1 MLSLPKDKKSAT
13 LIFQFID
20 ENTTEEKNNLLKIVI
35 LEKALEINLNETK
48 KYSLEI
54 YDLTNNDYKIYTC
67 TFFFKST
74 VKNYSISIYF
84 GKKNYYYCGII
95 PLEES
100 VEAIF
105 SDFISKNIENS
116 DLCYLIYKN
125 KKYYAVED
133 FGLKTRKRI
142 NLININIKELI
153 FPELLMKNESITFEK
168 LNEKNYLLSISV
180 TNNCQKIIGIYLNNP
195 FFYPAIPDIIEVK
208 DILSNMLNKG
218 NEFLKYKEG
227 YTDYKIYLN
236 NVNGDLIM
244 EYDSLLRK
252 SSEIELMVA
261 PFFLYYKDDYN
272 KEELEVIDLYSEF
285 LIMFPSIKNC
295 PKSGKCVNKFN
306 YYKQYYYSKKTIH
319 NFQRSITSNVSYK
332 DKILLKYCACSC
344 LNALLYEGYGKNDE
358 KLFSFL
364 DFGEKNTIY
373 SDAIQHNL
381 IFIDSLKETSEI
393 FLFLLQINSGSSLNK
408 INSVLTSR
416 ITMLDIKDVQRHLRE
431 TIPKYGIRLTSV
443 AGFKAL
449 SFCEMR
455 ITCFCE
461 YSIFFQICK
470 DINNKYDDNYSFRF
484 VLSNILKH
492 EDFGHLA
499 FSINNFSFQQDKI
512 INSKKNN
519 YEMYKTS
526 SPYEYYKV
534 FEIKNKKTKE
544 KTESLISIVSY
555 DYNNEEKGELGESLM
570 FFLTR
575 GNEKLMN
582 LLESVEPDFKE
593 LFENPSL
600 MAENDLGNFIK
611 KLEAL
616 LPDEKDSLIISEEG
630 NKFKLNKKH
639 KMRAFPYPR
648 EPKFLNK

>member
-1 MLSLPKDKKSAT
+1 MLSLPKEKKTAT

-20 ENTTEEKNNLLKIVI
+20 ENIPKDKNNLFKITV
-35 LEKALEINLNETK
+35 LERTLEINLDKTNR
-48 KYSLEI
+48 YSLKIEDI
-54 YDLTNNDYKIYTC
+54 NNNDYKIYTC
-67 TFFFKST
+67 TFFFQNT
-74 VKNYSISIYF
+74 EKNYSISIYF

-100 VEAIF
+100 VEVIF

-116 DLCYLIYKN
+116 DLCYITYKN
-125 KKYYAVED
+125 KKYYAIED

-142 NLININIKELI
+142 NLLNINIKDLI
-153 FPELLMKNESITFEK
+153 FPELLMKNESIDLDK

-195 FFYPAIPDIIEVK
+195 FIYPTIPDIKEIK
-208 DILSNMLNKG
+208 DILSNTLKKG
-218 NEFLKYKEG
+218 NDYLNYKDE
-227 YTDYKIYLN
+227 YTDYKNYLN
-236 NVNGDLIM
+236 NIKGQLIM

-261 PFFLYYKDDYN
+261 PFFLYYKENYN
-272 KEELEVIDLYSEF
+272 NEELEVIDLYSEF

-295 PKSGKCVNKFN
+295 PKAGKCINKFN
-306 YYKQYYYSKKTIH
+306 YYKQYYYSKKSIY
-319 NFQRSITSNVSYK
+319 NFQKSIKDNVSYK
-332 DKILLKYCACSC
+332 DNILLKYCACSC
-344 LNALLYEGYGKNDE
+344 LNALLFEGYGKNDE
-358 KLFSFL
+358 MLFTFL
-364 DFGEKNTIY
+364 DFGDKNTIY
-373 SDAIQHNL
+373 NDAIQHNL
-381 IFIDSLKETSEI
+381 NFINSLKETSEI

-416 ITMLDIKDVQRHLRE
+416 ITMLDTKDVQRHLRE

-443 AGFKAL
+443 AGFKAM

-470 DINNKYDDNYSFRF
+470 DIHNKFDDNYSFRF

-492 EDFGHLA
+492 EDFGHLT

-512 INSKKNN
+512 INSKRKN
-519 YEMYKTS
+519 YENYVTS
-526 SPYEYYKV
+526 SPFEYYKT
-534 FEIKNKKTKE
+534 FEIKNKKNEE
-544 KTESLISIVSY
+544 KSESLICIVSD
-555 DYNNEEKGELGESLM
+555 DYNNEEKGESGESLM

-582 LLESVEPDFKE
+582 LLESIEPDFKE

-600 MAENDLGNFIK
+600 MAENDLGIFIE

-616 LPDEKDSLIISEEG
+616 LPDEKDSLNIIEEG
-630 NKFKLNKKH
+630 NKYKLNKKH
-639 KMRAFPYPR
+639 KMRALPYPR
-648 EPKFLNK
+648 EPKF